1 MEVGPLIEAVPFK
14 IRRLDYVMDPLIIAK
29 LVGVAIGVVLLVRG
43 TYCLLIVGVNAA
55 NEIKKD

>member
-1 MEVGPLIEAVPFK
+1 MIEAVPFK
-14 IRRLDYVMDPLIIAK
+14 IRRLDYVMDPLIIVK